1 MTQLIDL
8 GKIRFYFAGLWDDTT
23 TYELNDVVKYGGNV
37 YIYVYALASEG
48 YLPTNENYWALMIEG
63 IRFTGVWDEE
73 TEYRV
78 GDGIAWGGK
87 VYISIK
93 TGSGHT
99 PPNATY
105 WSQFADGIQYEG
117 NWSNVANYQ
126 KNDIVVYGPDVYIAK
141 QDNTNQNPP
150 VSAAYWD
157 PFVSGVDA
165 TGVWNSATAYKPNQL
180 AAYGARIYLSLT
192 NNTNKVPS
200 TNPSDWT
207 QFIDG
212 IRAMG
217 VYSSATQYHINDIV
231 TYGSTV
237 YIAKGDTINHTP
249 TDTTYWNILTSG
261 TTYKGVWATATQ
273 YLGGD
278 IVQWGGNTY
287 ITDTFHSSAS
297 SFATDKDTYWE
308 KYNSGIRYRG
318 AWQETT
324 FYIEGDVVNDGE
336 NSRIALSDHTSSSFL
351 IDDEE
356 YWDILAKGATGLLP
370 GQGGK
375 AGYVL
380 TTDGA
385 EASFERDV
393 TNLYF
398 GDGARTFIE
407 GPAALTDVATAAAWD
422 TEDFAQ
428 AVVVNN
434 LDTSTGDGLAQS
446 ADFIA
451 YTGDSTNTNGW
462 ADLGFTGKNF
472 ESSEFGVTGPGDG
485 YVFAQGF
492 EPLTAT
498 ITGKELSSN
507 VATITTDGNHGFEVG
522 RKVKVQGP
530 GAPFEGTFVIT
541 NVTATEFSYNRTGS
555 DIVTLPAAG
564 TATMYLGAGNL
575 VLATGDG
582 GSDNKIIIA
591 AGGFSSGNEQ
601 ISITPDENVHIEI
614 DTASTSATTGALTVV
629 GGVGITGDQYIAG
642 DLTVIGNVDLQG
654 VTKLPVGSGATAYE
668 TSAGLTD
675 AVIIAAGTSS
685 SFVQNSLVNLGTGA
699 STSADYI
706 AYAAEGDNVSGW
718 IDMGITGANFSD
730 ESFGVTGPHDG
741 YIFMSAPDGTTGS
754 GNLVLATD
762 NTGTDN
768 KIIFAAGGLFTGNEQ
783 MSITPNQNVHIEIAT
798 PSVSPT
804 TGAFTVVGGMGVQGD
819 INVAGAVNIAG
830 EITFGGSGTVVETE
844 NLAVVNPMVFVASG
858 NPTGDGLTFAFLGE
872 SRSQRTLTLSETVTF
887 RSASNNVATI
897 VTGTAHDYEVNDSVV
912 ISGVD
917 DLASLSVVI
926 VYEVT
931 GSTTARIT
939 TSLAHGLLVGQSIT
953 VSGVSAAVNGT
964 YTIATVPSAT
974 TLTYTVASTTNVAPS
989 PVSGLVQRVSLPNVY
1004 NGTYTITGV
1013 PTPTTFTYTRVIPD
1027 EGVVAP
1033 SRTYPTVVSYSLTN
1047 GIVTLVLND
1056 TPQANVGE
1064 SILVAGVTSQLNGT
1078 RTVTA
1083 RTTSAPFS
1091 ISFARALD
1099 NIAPTT
1105 LTTSVVANIISRNRT
1120 SGVATLTTSAT
1131 HAFVPGQS
1139 IVVANVSGTFD
1150 GTYTITSVTGTTI
1163 SYSQALSDVI
1173 ETAGTGGTTTAT
1185 YPSYGSYKLLA
1196 YLGACVVTN
1205 PLRGQYTG
1213 LARNQARQVWYLV
1226 GGLSTKPTNTIDF
1239 SVPGTT
1245 FTREDLNVD
1254 TLEAR
1259 NAVMDFEALAA
1270 NHAVTRSYVDTTPLI
1285 INASTSLVAKRH
1297 NVTTERSPSL
1307 NNNGNYFVI
1316 PATGMVLTLP
1326 ASPILGDT
1334 VIITDIAGTAGSVAT
1349 KPIIARNGQLIQ
1361 GKAEDMT
1368 FDVSNASIRLVYSNT
1383 TYGWRIMA

>member
-8 GKIRFYFAGLWDDTT
+8 GKIRFFFAGTWSDAT

-37 YIYVYALASEG
+37 YVYTYALASQG
-48 YLPTNENYWALMIEG
+48 YLPTNTNYWALMIEG
-63 IRFTGVWDEE
+63 LKFTGVWDSAI
-73 TEYRV
+73 EYRV
-78 GDGIAWGGK
+78 GDGIAYGGK
-87 VYISIK
+87 VYISVK
-93 TGSGHT
+93 TGSNQV

-117 NWSNVANYQ
+117 AWSSTANYQ
-126 KNDIVVYGPDVYIAK
+126 KNDVVTYGPDVFIAK
-141 QDNTNQNPP
+141 QDTTNHNPATSP
-150 VSAAYWD
+150 SYWD
-157 PFVSGVDA
+157 TFVTGIDA
-165 TGVWNSATAYKPNQL
+165 TGVWNSSTEYTPNQL

-200 TNPSDWT
+200 TNSSDWAPY
-207 QFIDG
+207 IDG
-212 IRAMG
+212 LRAMG
-217 VYSSATQYHINDIV
+217 VYSSTEQYHINDIV

-237 YIAKGDTINHTP
+237 YIAKGDTLGNTP
-249 TDTTYWNILTSG
+249 TDTVYWDILTSG
-261 TTYKGVWATATQ
+261 TTYKGVWATSTE

-287 ITDTFHSSAS
+287 ITDTFHSSS
-297 SFATDKDTYWE
+297 STFATDKDLYWE

-318 AWQETT
+318 AWAANT

-336 NSRIALSDHTSSSFL
+336 NSRIALVDHTSTPFL

-380 TTDGA
+380 TTDGS

-398 GDGARTFIE
+398 GDGARDFIE

-434 LDTSTGDGLAQS
+434 LDTSTGDGSAQS

-451 YTGDSTNTNGW
+451 YTGDSNNSYGW

-472 ESSEFGVTGPGDG
+472 TSSEFGVTGPGDG
-485 YVFAQGF
+485 YVFVNGF
-492 EPLTAT
+492 EPITAT
-498 ITGKELSSN
+498 ILSKQLADN
-507 VATITTDGNHGFEVG
+507 VATITTDGNHGFTTG
-522 RKVKVQGP
+522 KKVNVQGP

-555 DIVTLPAAG
+555 DVESESATG

-601 ISITPDENVHIEI
+601 MSITPDENVHIEI

-654 VTKLPVGSGATAYE
+654 VTKLPVGAGATAYE
-668 TSAGLTD
+668 VSAELTD

-685 SFVQNSLVNLGTGA
+685 SFVQNALVNLGSGT

-718 IDMGITGANFSD
+718 IDMGITGANFND

-741 YIFMSAPDGTTGS
+741 YIFMSAPEGTIGS

-844 NLAVVNPMVFVASG
+844 NLAVVNPMIFVANG

-897 VTGTAHDYEVNDSVV
+897 VTGTAHDYEINDSVV
-912 ISGVD
+912 VTGVD
-917 DLASLSVVI
+917 DLASISVVI

-931 GSTTARIT
+931 ESTNAKIT
-939 TSLAHGLLVGQSIT
+939 TSAAHGLLTGQSIT
-953 VSGVSAAVNGT
+953 VSGVAAEVNGT
-964 YTIATVPSAT
+964 YTIDTVPSAT
-974 TLTYTVASTTNVAPS
+974 TLTYTVSSTSNVAPS
-989 PVSGLVQRVSLPNVY
+989 PVSGLLQRVSLPDVY
-1004 NGTYTITGV
+1004 NGTYTITAV
-1013 PTPTTFTYTRVIPD
+1013 PAANQFSYARSIPD
-1027 EGVVAP
+1027 EGVVSP
-1033 SRTYPTVVSYSLTN
+1033 SRTYSNVVSYSLTN
-1047 GIVTLVLND
+1047 AVVTLVLND
-1056 TPQANVGE
+1056 VPQAGVGE
-1064 SILVAGVTSQLNGT
+1064 SVLIAGVTSALNGT
-1078 RTVTA
+1078 RTITERSMSV
-1083 RTTSAPFS
+1083 PYS
-1091 ISFARALD
+1091 ISYARALD
-1099 NIAPTT
+1099 DIVPTT
-1105 LTTSVVANIISRNRT
+1105 LTTTVVANIISRNRT

-1139 IVVANVSGTFD
+1139 IVVANVSSTFN
-1150 GTYTITSVTGTTI
+1150 GTYTITAVTGTTI
-1163 SYSQALSDVI
+1163 SYEQALADIV
-1173 ETAGTGGTTTAT
+1173 ETAETGGTATAT

-1196 YLGACVVTN
+1196 YLGAAVVTD

-1213 LARNQARQVWYLV
+1213 LARNQARQVWYFV
-1226 GGLSTKPTNTIDF
+1226 GGLSEKPTDTIDF
-1239 SVPGTT
+1239 SVPGVT

-1259 NAVMDFEALAA
+1259 EVVLDKDPWTGLQAA
-1270 NHAVTRSYVDTTPLI
+1270 SYR
-1285 INASTSLVAKRH
+1285 STSFVPSIITTNTLLVAKTWA
-1297 NVTTERSPSL
+1297 NQTENIVRAT
-1307 NNNGNYFVI
+1307 GNYLVNHT
-1316 PATGMVLTLP
+1316 AAVTMTLP
-1326 ASPILGDT
+1326 ASPLIGDKIT
-1334 VIITDIAGTAGSVAT
+1334 ITDGTNKAGEFNITV
-1349 KPIIARNGQLIQ
+1349 ARNGENIQ
-1361 GKAEDMT
+1361 GYVEDLII
-1368 FDVSNASIRLVYSNT
+1368 DRGGASITLQYTNAALGWRLV
-1383 TYGWRIMA
+1383 

>member
-63 IRFTGVWDEE
+63 IRFTGVWDDEL
-73 TEYRV
+73 EYRV

-99 PPNATY
+99 PPNSQY

-117 NWSNVANYQ
+117 NWSNTVNYQ

-141 QDNTNQNPP
+141 QDNTNQNPSLTP
-150 VSAAYWD
+150 AYWD

-180 AAYGARIYLSLT
+180 AAYGSRIYLSLT
-192 NNTNKVPS
+192 NNTNKIPS
-200 TNPSDWT
+200 TNSSDWT

-217 VYSSATQYHINDIV
+217 VYSSTTQYHVNDIV

-249 TDTTYWNILTSG
+249 TDTVYWNILTSG
-261 TTYKGVWATATQ
+261 TTYKGVWAASTQ

-297 SFATDKDTYWE
+297 SFSTDKDEYWE

-336 NSRIALSDHTSSSFL
+336 NSRIALSDHTSSAFL

-472 ESSEFGVTGPGDG
+472 ETAEFGITGPGDG

-492 EPLTAT
+492 EPLVAV
-498 ITGKELSSN
+498 ITNKQLADN
-507 VATITTDGNHGFEVG
+507 VATITTNAAHNFEVG
-522 RKVKVQGP
+522 KKVKIQNVGV
-530 GAPFEGTFVIT
+530 PFNGTHIIT
-541 NVTATEFSYNRTGS
+541 NVSATEFSFAKTATNVESSSTAGS
-555 DIVTLPAAG
+555 
-564 TATMYLGAGNL
+564 ATMYYGEGNL

-582 GSDNKIIIA
+582 GSANKIIIA

-601 ISITPDENVHIEI
+601 MSITPDQNVHIEI
-614 DTASTSATTGALTVV
+614 ATASTSATTGALTVV

-654 VTKLPVGSGATAYE
+654 VTKLPVGAGATAYE
-668 TSAGLTD
+668 TSAELSD

-685 SFVQNSLVNLGTGA
+685 SFVQNALVNLGTGA

-741 YIFMSAPDGTTGS
+741 YVFMSAPEGTTGS

-887 RSASNNVATI
+887 RSVSNNVATI
-897 VTGTAHDYEVNDSVV
+897 VTGTAHDYEINDSVV
-912 ISGVD
+912 VTGVD
-917 DLASLSVVI
+917 DLASISVVI

-931 GSTTARIT
+931 GSTTAKIT
-939 TSLAHGLLVGQSIT
+939 TSAAHGLLTGQSIT
-953 VSGVSAAVNGT
+953 VSGVAAAVNGT
-964 YTIATVPSAT
+964 YTIATVPSTT
-974 TLTYTVASTTNVAPS
+974 TLTYTVSSTSNVAPS

-1013 PTPTTFTYTRVIPD
+1013 PTPTTFTYTRAIPD
-1027 EGVVAP
+1027 EAVVAP
-1033 SRTYPTVVSYSLTN
+1033 SRTYPNVVSYSLTN
-1047 GIVTLVLND
+1047 AVVTLVLND
-1056 TPQANVGE
+1056 VPQVTVGE
-1064 SILVAGVTSQLNGT
+1064 SVLIAGVTSALNGT
-1078 RTVTA
+1078 RTITA
-1083 RTTSAPFS
+1083 RSMSVPYS
-1091 ISFARALD
+1091 ISYARALD
-1099 NIAPTT
+1099 DIVPTT
-1105 LTTSVVANIISRNRT
+1105 LTTTVVANIISRNRT

-1139 IVVANVSGTFD
+1139 IIVANVSSTFN
-1150 GTYTITSVTGTTI
+1150 GTYTITAVTGTTI
-1163 SYSQALSDVI
+1163 SYLQALADIV
-1173 ETAGTGGTTTAT
+1173 ETPGTGGTATAT

-1196 YLGACVVTN
+1196 YLGAAVVTN

-1254 TLEAR
+1254 TLEAKDVILDKDPWTGLR
-1259 NAVMDFEALAA
+1259 AA
-1270 NHAVTRSYVDTTPLI
+1270 SYRSTSEVPSI
-1285 INASTSLVAKRH
+1285 ISASTALVAKTWTDQSE
-1297 NVTTERSPSL
+1297 NVVRATGR
-1307 NNNGNYFVI
+1307 YFVI

-1326 ASPILGDT
+1326 ASPALGDT
-1334 VIITDIAGTAGSVAT
+1334 VQITDIAGTAGSVAT
-1349 KPIIARNGQLIQ
+1349 KPVVARNGQLIQ

-1368 FDVSNASIRLVYSNT
+1368 FDVSNASIKLVYSNT
-1383 TYGWRIMA
+1383 TYGWRITQ

>member
-37 YIYVYALASEG
+37 YIYIYALASEG
-48 YLPTNENYWALMIEG
+48 HLPTDENYWALMIEG
-63 IRFTGVWDEE
+63 IKFTGVWDDE

-78 GDGIAWGGK
+78 GDGVAWGGK

-117 NWSNVANYQ
+117 AWSTTVNYQ
-126 KNDIVVYGPDVYIAK
+126 KNDIVTYGPDVFIAK
-141 QDNTNQNPP
+141 QDNTNQNPSLTP
-150 VSAAYWD
+150 AYWD

-165 TGVWNSATAYKPNQL
+165 TGVWNQATAYKPNQL
-180 AAYGARIYLSLT
+180 AAYGSRIYLSLT
-192 NNTNKVPS
+192 NNTNKIPS
-200 TNPSDWT
+200 QNPSDWT

-212 IRAMG
+212 LRAMG
-217 VYSSATQYHINDIV
+217 VYSSATQYHVNDIV

-249 TDTTYWNILTSG
+249 TDTAYWDILTSG
-261 TTYKGVWATATQ
+261 TTYKGVWAASTE

-287 ITDTFHSSAS
+287 ITDTFHSSSPAFS
-297 SFATDKDTYWE
+297 TDKDVYWE

-318 AWQETT
+318 AWAEET

-336 NSRIALSDHTSSSFL
+336 NARIALVDHTSSNFL
-351 IDDEE
+351 LDDEE

-380 TTDGA
+380 STDGA

-422 TEDFAQ
+422 TESFAQ
-428 AVVVNN
+428 AVVINN
-434 LDTSTGDGLAQS
+434 LDTSTGDGAAQS

-451 YTGDSTNTNGW
+451 YTGDSTNAYGW

-472 ESSEFGVTGPGDG
+472 TASEFGVTGPGDG

-492 EPLTAT
+492 EPLTAV
-498 ITGKELSSN
+498 ISGKQLASN
-507 VATITTDGNHGFEVG
+507 VATITTSAAHGFTTNK
-522 RKVKVQGP
+522 KVRIEGV
-530 GAPFEGTFVIT
+530 GAPFDGLHVIT
-541 NVTATEFSYNRTGS
+541 NVTSTEFSFAKTADDVVAGGA
-555 DIVTLPAAG
+555 TG
-564 TATMYLGAGNL
+564 TASMYFGDGNL

-582 GSDNKIIIA
+582 GAQNKIIIA
-591 AGGFSSGNEQ
+591 AGGFASGNEQ
-601 ISITPDENVHIEI
+601 ISITPDQNVHIEI
-614 DTASTSATTGALTVV
+614 ATASTSATTGALTVV

-654 VTKLPVGSGATAYE
+654 VTKLPVGAGATAYE
-668 TSAGLTD
+668 ISAGLTD

-685 SFVQNSLVNLGTGA
+685 SFVQNAIVNLGVGT

-718 IDMGITGANFSD
+718 IDMGITGANFND

-741 YIFMSAPDGTTGS
+741 YLFMSAPEGTTGS
-754 GNLVLATD
+754 GNLVIATD
-762 NTGTDN
+762 NTGTEN
-768 KIIFAAGGLFTGNEQ
+768 KIILAAGGLFTGNDQ
-783 MSITPNQNVHIEIAT
+783 VTITPNQNVHIEIAT

-804 TGAFTVVGGMGVQGD
+804 TGALTIVGGVGISGD
-819 INVAGAVNIAG
+819 VNVAGAVNIAG

-897 VTGTAHDYEVNDSVV
+897 VTGTTHDYEVNDTVV
-912 ISGVD
+912 ITGVD
-917 DLASLSVVI
+917 DLASISVVI

-931 GSTTARIT
+931 GSTTAKIT
-939 TSLAHGLLVGQSIT
+939 TSAAHGLSAGQSIT
-953 VSGVSAAVNGT
+953 VSGVAATVNGT
-964 YTIATVPSAT
+964 YTIATVPSTT
-974 TLTYTVASTTNVAPS
+974 TLTYTVSSTSNVAPS

-1004 NGTYTITGV
+1004 NGSYTITEV
-1013 PTPTTFTYTRVIPD
+1013 PTPTTFRYARTIPD

-1047 GIVTLVLND
+1047 GVVTLVLND
-1056 TPQANVGE
+1056 VPQAIVGD
-1064 SILVAGVTSQLNGT
+1064 SILVAGVTSLLNGT

-1083 RTTSAPFS
+1083 RSTSVPYS

-1099 NIAPTT
+1099 NITSTT

-1131 HAFVPGQS
+1131 HSFVPGQS

-1150 GTYTITSVTGTTI
+1150 GTYTITAVTGTTI
-1163 SYSQALSDVI
+1163 SYAQALSDVI
-1173 ETAGTGGTTTAT
+1173 ETAGTGGTATAT
-1185 YPSYGSYKLLA
+1185 YPSYGSYKLLG
-1196 YLGACVVTN
+1196 YLGAAVVTN
-1205 PLRGQYTG
+1205 PFRGQYTG
-1213 LARNQARQVWYLV
+1213 LARNQGNQKWYLV
-1226 GGLSTKPTNTIDF
+1226 GGIANKPSNTIDF

-1259 NAVMDFEALAA
+1259 MVMLDKDPW
-1270 NHAVTRSYVDTTPLI
+1270 RSTDAINYNTFNMTPSVLTSSTT
-1285 INASTSLVAKRH
+1285 LVAKRYG
-1297 NVTTERSPSL
+1297 NITE
-1307 NNNGNYFVI
+1307 GYVH
-1316 PATGMVLTLP
+1316 ATGHYMLALTATGQTLTLP
-1326 ASPILGDT
+1326 ASPLIGDT
-1334 VIITDIAGTAGSVAT
+1334 IKITDIANNCARFTPTIS
-1349 KPIIARNGQLIQ
+1349 RNGELIEGQ
-1361 GKAEDMT
+1361 AEDMS
-1368 FDVSNASIRLVYSNT
+1368 FNLSNESITLVYSNT
-1383 TYGWRIMA
+1383 NNGWRIVR

>member
-8 GKIRFYFAGLWDDTT
+8 GKIRFFFAGTWSDAT

-37 YIYVYALASEG
+37 YVYTYALASQG
-48 YLPTNENYWALMIEG
+48 YLPTNTNYWALMIEG
-63 IRFTGVWDEE
+63 LKFTGVWDSA

-78 GDGIAWGGK
+78 GDGIAYGGK
-87 VYISIK
+87 VYISVK
-93 TGSGHT
+93 TGSNQV

-117 NWSNVANYQ
+117 AWSSTANYQ
-126 KNDIVVYGPDVYIAK
+126 KNDVVTYGPDVFIAK
-141 QDNTNQNPP
+141 QDTTNHNPATSP
-150 VSAAYWD
+150 SYWD
-157 PFVSGVDA
+157 TFVTGVDA
-165 TGVWNSATAYKPNQL
+165 TGVWNSATAYTPNQL

-192 NNTNKVPS
+192 NNTNSVPS
-200 TNPSDWT
+200 TNPSDWAPY
-207 QFIDG
+207 IDG
-212 IRAMG
+212 LRAMG
-217 VYSSATQYHINDIV
+217 VYSSTEQYHINDIV

-237 YIAKGDTINHTP
+237 YIAKGDTLGNTP
-249 TDTTYWNILTSG
+249 TDTVYWDILTSG
-261 TTYKGVWATATQ
+261 TTYKGEWTAATE

-287 ITDTFHSSAS
+287 ITDAFHSSS
-297 SFATDKDTYWE
+297 SAFATDKNTYWD

-318 AWQETT
+318 AWAANT

-336 NSRIALSDHTSSSFL
+336 NSRIALVDHTSTPFL

-428 AVVVNN
+428 AVVINN

-451 YTGDSTNTNGW
+451 YTGDSTNEFGW

-472 ESSEFGVTGPGDG
+472 TASQFGITGPGDG

-498 ITGKELSSN
+498 ITGIQLADD
-507 VATITTDGNHGFEVG
+507 VATITTNAAHNFTNGK
-522 RKVKVQGP
+522 KVKIEGV
-530 GAPFEGTFVIT
+530 GAPFNGTHIIT
-541 NVTATEFSYNRTGS
+541 NVAATEFSFAKT
-555 DIVTLPAAG
+555 AADVASTSATG
-564 TATMYLGAGNL
+564 TATMYFGDGNL

-582 GSDNKIIIA
+582 GAANKIILA
-591 AGGFSSGNEQ
+591 AGGFASGNEQ
-601 ISITPDENVHIEI
+601 MSITPDQNVHIEI
-614 DTASTSATTGALTVV
+614 ATASTSATTGALTVV

-654 VTKLPVGSGATAYE
+654 VTKLPVGAGATAYE
-668 TSAGLTD
+668 TSAELSD

-685 SFVQNSLVNLGTGA
+685 SFVQNALVNLGSGT

-706 AYAAEGDNVSGW
+706 AYAAEGDNISGW
-718 IDMGITGANFSD
+718 IDMGITGANFND
-730 ESFGVTGPHDG
+730 PSFGVTGPHDG
-741 YIFMSAPDGTTGS
+741 YIFMSAPEGTTGT

-768 KIIFAAGGLFTGNEQ
+768 KIIFAAGGLFTGNDQ
-783 MSITPNQNVHIEIAT
+783 MTITPNQNIHIEIAT

-804 TGAFTVVGGMGVQGD
+804 TGALTLVGGLGVQGD

-872 SRSQRTLTLSETVTF
+872 SRSQRTLVLSNAVSF

-897 VTGTAHDYEVNDSVV
+897 VTTAAHNYEVNDTVV
-912 ISGVD
+912 VTGVD

-931 GSTTARIT
+931 GSTTAKIT
-939 TSLAHGLLVGQSIT
+939 TSTAHGLLSGQSIT
-953 VSGVSAAVNGT
+953 VTGVASAVNGT
-964 YTIATVPSAT
+964 YTITDVTST
-974 TLTYTVASTTNVAPS
+974 TITYTVASTSNVAPS
-989 PVSGLVQRVSLPNVY
+989 PVSGLVQRVSLPDVY
-1004 NGTYTITGV
+1004 NGSYTITEV
-1013 PTPTTFTYTRVIPD
+1013 PNSTQFRYARSIPD
-1027 EGVVAP
+1027 ESVIAP

-1047 GIVTLVLND
+1047 GVVTLVLND
-1056 TPQANVGE
+1056 TPQVEVGG
-1064 SILVAGVTSQLNGT
+1064 SVLIAGVTSALNGT

-1083 RTTSAPFS
+1083 RSTSAPFS

-1099 NIAPTT
+1099 DIVSTT
-1105 LTTSVVANIISRNRT
+1105 LTTTVVANIISRNRT
-1120 SGVATLTTSAT
+1120 SGVSTLTTSAN

-1139 IVVANVSGTFD
+1139 IVVANVSSTFN
-1150 GTYTITSVTGTTI
+1150 GTYTITGVTANTI

-1173 ETAGTGGTTTAT
+1173 ETAETGGTATAT
-1185 YPSYGSYKLLA
+1185 YPSYGSYKLLS
-1196 YLGACVVTN
+1196 YLGASVVTN

-1213 LARNQARQVWYLV
+1213 LARNQGNQKWYLV
-1226 GGLSTKPTNTIDF
+1226 GGIANKPSDTIDF

-1259 NAVMDFEALAA
+1259 NVILDKDPWDGS
-1270 NHAVTRSYVDTTPLI
+1270 HAVDYSTINLTPSI
-1285 INASTSLVAKRH
+1285 ITASGSIVAKRFG
-1297 NVTTERSPSL
+1297 NITEGYVH
-1307 NNNGNYFVI
+1307 NNGNYIVNHTS
-1316 PATGMVLTLP
+1316 AVTLTLP
-1326 ASPILGDT
+1326 TDVLIGDR
-1334 VIITDIAGTAGSVAT
+1334 IKITDGTNKAGEFNIT
-1349 KPIIARNGQLIQ
+1349 IARNGHNIQ
-1361 GKAEDMT
+1361 GYAENLIIDRGGASIT
-1368 FDVSNASIRLVYSNT
+1368 LEYSNAAL
-1383 TYGWRIMA
+1383 GWRLI

>member
-8 GKIRFYFAGLWDDTT
+8 GKIRFFFAGTWSDAT

-37 YIYVYALASEG
+37 YVYTYALASQG
-48 YLPTNENYWALMIEG
+48 YLPTNTNYWALMIEG
-63 IRFTGVWDEE
+63 LKFTGVWNSA

-78 GDGIAWGGK
+78 GDGIAYGGK
-87 VYISIK
+87 VYISVK
-93 TGSGHT
+93 TGSNQV

-117 NWSNVANYQ
+117 AWSSTANYQ
-126 KNDIVVYGPDVYIAK
+126 KNDVVTYGPDVFIAK
-141 QDNTNQNPP
+141 QDTTNHNPATSP
-150 VSAAYWD
+150 SYWD
-157 PFVSGVDA
+157 TFVTGIDA
-165 TGVWNSATAYKPNQL
+165 TGVWNSSTAYTPNQL

-200 TNPSDWT
+200 TNSSDWAPY
-207 QFIDG
+207 IDG
-212 IRAMG
+212 LRAMG
-217 VYSSATQYHINDIV
+217 VYSSTAQYHINDIV

-237 YIAKGDTINHTP
+237 YIAKGDTLGNTP
-249 TDTTYWNILTSG
+249 TDTVYWNILTSG
-261 TTYKGVWATATQ
+261 TTYKGVWTTATE

-287 ITDTFHSSAS
+287 ITDAFHSSS
-297 SFATDKDTYWE
+297 STFATDKATYWE

-318 AWQETT
+318 AWAAST

-336 NSRIALSDHTSSSFL
+336 NSRIALVDHTSTPFL

-380 TTDGA
+380 TTDGS
-385 EASFERDV
+385 EATFERDV

-428 AVVVNN
+428 AVVINN
-434 LDTSTGDGLAQS
+434 LDTSTGDGVAQS

-498 ITGKELSSN
+498 VTGVQLADD
-507 VATITTDGNHGFEVG
+507 VATITTSAAHNFEVG
-522 RKVKVQGP
+522 KKVKITSNA
-530 GAPFEGTFVIT
+530 GASFNGTHIIT
-541 NVTATEFSYNRTGS
+541 NVSATEFSFAKTATDVAS
-555 DIVTLPAAG
+555 SSATG
-564 TATMYLGAGNL
+564 TATMYYGEGNL
-575 VLATGDG
+575 VLATGNG
-582 GSDNKIIIA
+582 GSANKIILA

-601 ISITPDENVHIEI
+601 MSITPDQNVHIEI
-614 DTASTSATTGALTVV
+614 STASTSATTGALTVV

-654 VTKLPVGSGATAYE
+654 VTKLPVGAGATAYE
-668 TSAGLTD
+668 TSADLTD

-685 SFVQNSLVNLGTGA
+685 SFVQNALVNLGSGT

-718 IDMGITGANFSD
+718 IDMGITGANFND
-730 ESFGVTGPHDG
+730 PSFGVTGPHDG
-741 YIFMSAPDGTTGS
+741 YIFMSAPEGTTGT

-768 KIIFAAGGLFTGNEQ
+768 KIIFAAGGLFTGNDQ
-783 MSITPNQNVHIEIAT
+783 MTITPNQNIHIEIPT

-804 TGAFTVVGGMGVQGD
+804 TGALTIVGGLGVSGD

-872 SRSQRTLTLSETVTF
+872 SRSQRTLVLSNAVSF

-897 VTGTAHDYEVNDSVV
+897 VTTAAHNYEVNDTVV
-912 ISGVD
+912 VTGVD

-931 GSTTARIT
+931 GSTAAKIT
-939 TSLAHGLLVGQSIT
+939 TSAPHGLLVGQSIT
-953 VSGVSAAVNGT
+953 VSGVAAAVNGT
-964 YTIATVPSAT
+964 YTIATVPST
-974 TLTYTVASTTNVAPS
+974 TTITYTVGSTSNVAPS
-989 PVSGLVQRVSLPNVY
+989 PVSGLVQRVALPNVY
-1004 NGTYTITGV
+1004 NGSYTVTEV
-1013 PTPTTFTYTRVIPD
+1013 PTSTQFRYARTIPD
-1027 EGVVAP
+1027 ESVIAP
-1033 SRTYPTVVSYSLTN
+1033 SRTYPNVISYSLTN
-1047 GIVTLVLND
+1047 GVVTLVLND
-1056 TPQANVGE
+1056 TPQIDVGG
-1064 SILVAGVTSQLNGT
+1064 SVLIAGVTSALNGT
-1078 RTVTA
+1078 RTITA
-1083 RTTSAPFS
+1083 RSMSTPFS
-1091 ISFARALD
+1091 ISYARALD
-1099 NIAPTT
+1099 DIASTT
-1105 LTTSVVANIISRNRT
+1105 LTTTVAANIISRNRT
-1120 SGVATLTTSAT
+1120 SGVATLTTSAN
-1131 HAFVPGQS
+1131 HSFVPGQS
-1139 IVVANVSGTFD
+1139 VIVANVSSTFN
-1150 GTYTITSVTGTTI
+1150 GTYTITAVTANTI
-1163 SYSQALSDVI
+1163 SYTQALADIV
-1173 ETAGTGGTTTAT
+1173 ETAETGGTTTAT
-1185 YPSYGSYKLLA
+1185 YPSYGSYKLLS
-1196 YLGACVVTN
+1196 YLGASSVTN

-1213 LARNQARQVWYLV
+1213 LARNQANQKWYLV
-1226 GGLSTKPTNTIDF
+1226 GGIANKPSNTIDF

-1259 NAVMDFEALAA
+1259 MVTLDKDPWQQTDAVNLRTV
-1270 NHAVTRSYVDTTPLI
+1270 NLTPSI
-1285 INASTSLVAKRH
+1285 ITGNTALVAKRYG
-1297 NVTTERSPSL
+1297 NVTEGFVNAT
-1307 NNNGNYFVI
+1307 GNYFVV
-1316 PATGMVLTLP
+1316 PASGMVLTLP
-1326 ASPILGDT
+1326 ASPLLGDT
-1334 VIITDIAGTAGSVAT
+1334 LIITDIAGTAGSVAT
-1349 KPIIARNGQLIQ
+1349 KPVIARNGELIQ
-1361 GKAEDMT
+1361 GKAENMT
-1368 FDVSNASIRLVYSNT
+1368 FDVSSASIKLVYSNT
-1383 TYGWRIMA
+1383 TYGWRITQ

>member
-63 IRFTGVWDEE
+63 IRFTGVWDDEL
-73 TEYRV
+73 EYRV

-99 PPNATY
+99 PPNSQY

-126 KNDIVVYGPDVYIAK
+126 KNDIVVYGPDVFIAK
-141 QDNTNQNPP
+141 QDNTNQNPSLTP
-150 VSAAYWD
+150 AYWD

-180 AAYGARIYLSLT
+180 AAYGSRIYLSLT
-192 NNTNKVPS
+192 NNTNSIPS
-200 TNPSDWT
+200 QNPTDWT

-217 VYSSATQYHINDIV
+217 VYSSATQYHVNDIV

-249 TDTTYWNILTSG
+249 TDTEFWDILTSG
-261 TTYKGVWATATQ
+261 TTYKGVWAASTQ

-297 SFATDKDTYWE
+297 SFATDKDEYWE

-336 NSRIALSDHTSSSFL
+336 NSRIALVDHTSSAFL

-398 GDGARTFIE
+398 GDGARDFIE
-407 GPAALTDVATAAAWD
+407 GPAELTDVATAAAWD

-434 LDTSTGDGLAQS
+434 LDTSTGDGIAQS

-451 YTGDSTNTNGW
+451 YTGDSNNSYGW

-472 ESSEFGVTGPGDG
+472 TSSEFGVTGPGDG
-485 YVFAQGF
+485 YVFVNGF
-492 EPLTAT
+492 EPITAT
-498 ITGKELSSN
+498 ILSKQLADN
-507 VATITTDGNHGFEVG
+507 VATITTDGNHGFTTG
-522 RKVKVQGP
+522 KKVNVQGP

-555 DIVTLPAAG
+555 DVESASATG

-601 ISITPDENVHIEI
+601 ITITPDENVHIEI

-629 GGVGITGDQYIAG
+629 GGVGITGDQYVAG

-654 VTKLPVGSGATAYE
+654 VTKLPVGAGATAYE
-668 TSAGLTD
+668 TSAELTD

-685 SFVQNSLVNLGTGA
+685 SFVQNALVNLGSGT

-718 IDMGITGANFSD
+718 IDMGITGANFND

-768 KIIFAAGGLFTGNEQ
+768 KIIFAAGGLFTGTEQ

-798 PSVSPT
+798 PSISPT

-819 INVAGAVNIAG
+819 INVAGNVSIAG

-872 SRSQRTLTLSETVTF
+872 SRSQRTLVLSETVTF
-887 RSASNNVATI
+887 RSASDNVATI
-897 VTGTAHDYEVNDSVV
+897 VTGTSHDYEINDSVV
-912 ISGVD
+912 VTGVD
-917 DLASLSVVI
+917 DLASISVVI

-931 GSTTARIT
+931 GSTTAKIT
-939 TSLAHGLLVGQSIT
+939 TSAAHGLLTGQSIT
-953 VSGVSAAVNGT
+953 VSGVAEAVNGT
-964 YTIATVPSAT
+964 YTIDTVPSTT
-974 TLTYTVASTTNVAPS
+974 TLTYTVSSTSNVAPS

-1004 NGTYTITGV
+1004 NGTYTITAV
-1013 PTPTTFTYTRVIPD
+1013 TSNTFSYARSIPD

-1033 SRTYPTVVSYSLTN
+1033 SRTYPNVVSYSLTN
-1047 GIVTLVLND
+1047 GVVTLVLND
-1056 TPQANVGE
+1056 VPQAGVGE
-1064 SILVAGVTSQLNGT
+1064 SVLIAGVTSALNGT
-1078 RTVTA
+1078 RTITA
-1083 RTTSAPFS
+1083 RSMSVPYS
-1091 ISFARALD
+1091 ISYARALD
-1099 NIAPTT
+1099 DIVPTT
-1105 LTTSVVANIISRNRT
+1105 LTTTVVANIISRNRT

-1139 IVVANVSGTFD
+1139 IVVANVSSTFN
-1150 GTYTITSVTGTTI
+1150 GTYTITAVTDTTI
-1163 SYSQALSDVI
+1163 SYEQALADIV
-1173 ETAGTGGTTTAT
+1173 ETAETGGTATAT

-1196 YLGACVVTN
+1196 YLGAAVVTD

-1213 LARNQARQVWYLV
+1213 LARNQANQKWYLL
-1226 GGLSTKPTNTIDF
+1226 GGIANKPSDTIDF

-1245 FTREDLNVD
+1245 FTREDLNLD

-1259 NAVMDFEALAA
+1259 NVILDK
-1270 NHAVTRSYVDTTPLI
+1270 NPWNQTHAVDYATFNLTPSILT
-1285 INASTSLVAKRH
+1285 ASTLLVAKRYG
-1297 NVTTERSPSL
+1297 NITEGYAHAT
-1307 NNNGNYFVI
+1307 GNYVVSHT
-1316 PATGMVLTLP
+1316 AAVTMTLP
-1326 ASPILGDT
+1326 ASPLIGDKIT
-1334 VIITDIAGTAGSVAT
+1334 ITDGTNKAGEFNITV
-1349 KPIIARNGQLIQ
+1349 ARNGENIQ
-1361 GKAEDMT
+1361 GYVEDLII
-1368 FDVSNASIRLVYSNT
+1368 DRGGASITLQYTNAALGWRLV
-1383 TYGWRIMA
+1383 